1 MKTDV
6 LSELQKLECT
16 SDTDRDKVKEAN
28 EQLES
33 LSKQVYEQKGF
44 TVVPLRETYEQSA

>member
-1 MKTDV
+1 
-6 LSELQKLECT
+6 
-16 SDTDRDKVKEAN
+16 VKEAN